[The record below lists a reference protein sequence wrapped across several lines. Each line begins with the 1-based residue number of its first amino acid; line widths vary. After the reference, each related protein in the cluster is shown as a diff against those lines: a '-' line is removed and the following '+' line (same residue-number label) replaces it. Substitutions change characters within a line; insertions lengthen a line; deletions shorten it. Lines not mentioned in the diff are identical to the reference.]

1 MRMHFICD
9 DPINAKLKSSGLFS
23 KHFAIL
29 LRWVTQCKRTKKTAG
44 KIYTYAAKWEQEME
58 KRRTI
63 KPGSHFNRSLT
74 HFIQSINC
82 IPCSLTKCSLN
93 STLLLCFLLNC
104 SSFFYFLIRFFFVL
118 LLFLFCFTFHEH
130 YARIVFWPLCYSRS
144 LFLYNLEVLNHQIK
158 TRKGFFNFH
167 LNVLIIP

>member
-23 KHFAIL
+23 KYFAIL

-44 KIYTYAAKWEQEME
+44 KIYTYVAKWEQEME

-82 IPCSLTKCSLN
+82 IPYSLTKCSLN
-93 STLLLCFLLNC
+93 STLLLCF
-104 SSFFYFLIRFFFVL
+104 FVK
-118 LLFLFCFTFHEH
+118 LFLFLLLLNSFLFCLAVVLVLFHFSWALRA
-130 YARIVFWPLCYSRS
+130 YCVLAAM
-144 LFLYNLEVLNHQIK
+144 LFP
-158 TRKGFFNFH
+158 FF
-167 LNVLIIP
+167 VPI